1 MPPKREKRGNKW
13 KSKKNNKSSIGYA
26 PNHSKLKAQSKI
38 IQNIKKPLYNHH
50 NYVSNKQSKRLTS
63 LEAKTKILTIETIEF
78 KTETNYINAELSSS
92 DDNTNDE
99 EYIPA
104 EVLIILFELLQWT
117 PYRKLEHSIN
127 LCHQLSAKFKCPS
140 ISKLNKLCQTKKEL
154 LNKIYY

>member
-1 MPPKREKRGNKW
+1 MPPKRQKRGNKW

-63 LEAKTKILTIETIEF
+63 VEAKTKILTTETIELNIEN
-78 KTETNYINAELSSS
+78 KTLKDIVMSQIETNYINAELSS
-92 DDNTNDE
+92 DDNTKDE
-99 EYIPA
+99 DYIPPG
-104 EVLIILFELLQWT
+104 VCTDMDVVILFELLQWT

-127 LCHQLSAKFKCPS
+127 CDMDGHLK
-140 ISKLNKLCQTKKEL
+140 
-154 LNKIYY
+154 